1 MKKIMILALI
11 VIVLPAA
18 FLAFT
23 GVAMAGVS
31 PHGGY
36 GAGTDYCLSCHDVHD
51 AAGDYALMR
60 EATVTETCA
69 TCHNLFGMTA
79 DGTWTVAPPDLGG
92 SSTVEPTAAGSQY
105 SAYTFTGTAKKSGHD
120 LGVSLNG
127 QPSLNSDIIPG
138 GSLSLRVM
146 RSEDYEEGDRYD
158 HESVL
163 AFDATQGLYCASC
176 HTPHG
181 MITGNDTVARSSVDG
196 SCVAGTDGIDDAP
209 KTKTQGNF
217 GRQLV
222 SEQCGST
229 HPKDVPAAKLLSSM
243 PNHAA
248 EPVDVNYEEGAY
260 NAFCISCHDQ
270 QDDGSDP
277 VNDEIHNHP
286 PLCVSC
292 HSYSQADFPHTRDK
306 DALLRSDND
315 SACTGCHGH
324 VGAEGYGPLP

>member
-1 MKKIMILALI
+1 MRKIMILALI
-11 VIVLPAA
+11 ALPAA

-23 GVAMAGVS
+23 GIAMAGVA

-69 TCHNLFGMTA
+69 TCHNLFGLA
-79 DGTWTVAPPDLGG
+79 PDGTWTVAPPDMGG
-92 SSTVEPTAAGSQY
+92 SGTTNATASVY
-105 SAYTFTGTAKKSGHD
+105 SAYSYTGSAKKSGHD

-127 QPSLNSDIIPG
+127 EPSRNDDAIPG

-146 RSEDYEEGDRYD
+146 KSADYEEGDRYNN
-158 HESVL
+158 ESVL
-163 AFDATQGLYCASC
+163 DFDATAGLYCASC

-181 MITGNDTVARSSVDG
+181 IETGKDLVARDPATGNCT
-196 SCVAGTDGIDDAP
+196 AGTDGKDDAP
-209 KTKTQGNF
+209 KTKAEGNF

-222 SEQCGST
+222 AEQCGST

-248 EPVDVNYEEGAY
+248 APVDSADPVGAY

-270 QDDGSDP
+270 RDDGNVGDA
-277 VNDEIHNHP
+277 IHNHP

-292 HSYSQADFPHTRDK
+292 HTYSANDFPHTQNK
-306 DALLRSDND
+306 IALINTDND
-315 SACTGCHGH
+315 SRCTGCHGH
-324 VGAEGYGPLP
+324 VGVEGYGPLP